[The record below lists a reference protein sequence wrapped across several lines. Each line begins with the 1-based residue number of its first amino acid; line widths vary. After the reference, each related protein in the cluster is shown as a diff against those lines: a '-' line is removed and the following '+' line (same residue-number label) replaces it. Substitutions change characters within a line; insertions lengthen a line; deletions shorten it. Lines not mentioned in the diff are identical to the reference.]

1 MYRIKDSDGKIITQ
15 TADPIFVRK
24 KESTDTWIRC
34 NQYDAQCIAIDCQ
47 RYSIAGKEIV
57 EDAPQ
62 VVTVEQFDDA
72 LESLQHSKTLDTNS
86 RDIELLAYA
95 VNKMA
100 EEVVNAVIEITPK
113 FRI

>member
-1 MYRIKDSDGKIITQ
+1 MYRIKDSDGNIITQ

-24 KESTDTWIRC
+24 KESTGAWIRC
-34 NQYDAQCIAIDCQ
+34 NQFNAECIAIDCV
-47 RYSIAGKEIV
+47 RYSIEGKKLV

-62 VVTVEQFDDA
+62 VVTIEKFDDA

-100 EEVVNAVIEITPK
+100 EEVVGAVLEVTPK
-113 FRI
+113 FKI

>member
-15 TADPIFVRK
+15 TTDPIFVRK
-24 KESTDTWIRC
+24 KESTGAWVRC
-34 NQYDAQCIAIDCQ
+34 NQFNAECIAIDCQ
-47 RYSIAGKEIV
+47 RYSLDGKEIV

-62 VVTVEQFDDA
+62 VVTIEKIDEA
-72 LESLQHSKTLDTNS
+72 AESLQHSKTLDTNS

-113 FRI
+113 FRV

>member
-1 MYRIKDSDGKIITQ
+1 MYRFKDSDGNIITQ
-15 TADPIFVRK
+15 VSEPRFVKMK
-24 KESTDTWIRC
+24 KSTGAWIQC
-34 NQYDAQCIAIDCQ
+34 NEYNAQCIAIDGV

-62 VVTVEQFDDA
+62 VVTIEQFDDA

-113 FRI
+113 FRV